1 MIVSSLIRIN
11 LTHDPSIAFSSPSVV
26 SVATAIGEVLVVVFF
41 AFVMVHVQL
50 ILSPWKCM
58 ECGDF
63 RENPGRQYA

>member
-1 MIVSSLIRIN
+1 MAKVELKFIPVPIMQ
-11 LTHDPSIAFSSPSVV
+11 
-26 SVATAIGEVLVVVFF
+26 VLVVVFF

-63 RENPGRQYA
+63 RENPGRQCMAASTNIVCWRTRTTRS